1 MSARPSEIQD
11 SIKIALDAADA
22 ATDVTAEFGKIK
34 AQNKLLESNV
44 QKIHRSITIIFFSA
58 MIGMVVSAIFAG
70 LIYFRTM
77 SDMKTMS
84 TTSREALVVFAENVN
99 QVNKTLVS
107 LEKALKTQESLV
119 QQNGQL
125 ITDLQKLNESITMTR
140 TDVVASLKSTSDKIA
155 SSNKTLSTAVA
166 KGLSI
171 ELTNQQNKISTQV
184 KSIEKK
190 TLDSISKIANSMDDD
205 RQLKAIYARQGEM
218 LKALEIMT
226 KQNMTIVKQIED
238 STSSIKYP

>member
-1 MSARPSEIQD
+1 MSTRPSDIQD

-34 AQNKLLESNV
+34 AQNKQLESNV
-44 QKIHRSITIIFFSA
+44 QKIHRSTTIIFFSA
-58 MIGMVVSAIFAG
+58 VTGMLVASVFGG

-77 SDMKTMS
+77 SDMKSMS

-119 QQNGQL
+119 TQNSQL
-125 ITDLQKLNESITMTR
+125 INDLQKLNESITTTR
-140 TDVVASLKSTSDKIA
+140 TDVVASLQSTSDKIA
-155 SSNKTLSTAVA
+155 SSNKALSTAVA

-171 ELTNQQNKISTQV
+171 ELTNQSNKISSQV
-184 KSIEKK
+184 KAIEKN
-190 TLDSISKIANSMDDD
+190 TIDGISKIASSVDDD
-205 RQLKAIYARQGEM
+205 RQLKAIYARQGEL
-218 LKALEIMT
+218 LKLLETMT
-226 KQNMTIVKQIED
+226 RQNMTIVKQIED
-238 STSSIKYP
+238 SKSSIKYP